1 LALPGEPCWSA
12 RSLQWGASM
21 RTRAIALWLGLSGAA
36 LRAQAPVITPAGDPS
51 IKSDSIYRLAVD
63 SADQP
68 DDPFIFLLDDGV
80 VRVEAD
86 GRITRTYRQ
95 VVQILNQDA
104 VEDWAEQSF
113 SYDASRESLRV
124 NWVRVVKPDGTV
136 ISDGPSHEQESL
148 APVALTAPVY
158 SNSKVVRITLGG
170 VAPGTIVDYSYTVVR
185 FQPPMPGDFYSS
197 WSVHNSRRTRR
208 SRFILDM
215 PAGLAPRIQER
226 NLHFRPTITVAGG
239 RKISVWATQEVP
251 RVEREPYAGEPD
263 TVYAGI
269 DVAGAVSW
277 SDIAR
282 WYAGLARDRTVV
294 TPALAAKLG
303 QVVAGAA
310 TLNDSIKAVHRWVAQ
325 DIRYV
330 SLSLGLGGYQPR
342 VPAAVY
348 ETAYGDCKDKATL
361 FIAALARLGVTAYP
375 VLLSSDGN
383 ADSTLPSVGQFDH
396 MIAAIARRGAK
407 SYQYADLTADL
418 VPFGLLPS
426 VEQGSFALVV
436 HPDGRGE
443 PVTLPEDSLGTNRS
457 LATLTGTLDT
467 AGIFEGSLEE
477 VMAGDRQYSMR
488 DNFSAPIDSTRRGRI
503 ARKIASS
510 LFPGGTGD
518 SLHVFDGRD
527 LQALP
532 RLTVSIHNGR
542 AATAAGP
549 TEILTLPMRTYD
561 LHSVSE
567 DLRSRGP
574 RKFPIS
580 ALAVSGGGV
589 DEEDLALT
597 LPGGWHARLPAP
609 VTAASAFGLYESQYS
624 QDGRVVHVMRRL
636 TGRRGVLS
644 PDRIVDLLT
653 WLDAVSKDD
662 SKYLVI
668 DRAP

>member
-1 LALPGEPCWSA
+1 
-12 RSLQWGASM
+12 M
-21 RTRAIALWLGLSGAA
+21 RTSSIGIWLVLGGAA
-36 LRAQAPVITPAGDPS
+36 LHAQAPVITAAGDPS
-51 IKSDSIYRLAVD
+51 IKSDTIYRLAVD
-63 SADQP
+63 PAEQP

-86 GRITRTYRQ
+86 GRISRTYRQ

-136 ISDGPSHEQESL
+136 ISDGPSHQQESL

-158 SNSKVVRITLGG
+158 SNSKVVRITLAG
-170 VAPGTIVDYSYTVVR
+170 VAPGTIVDYSYTVER
-185 FQPPMPGDFYSS
+185 FQQPMPGDFYSS

-208 SRFILDM
+208 SRLVLDI
-215 PAGLAPRIQER
+215 PRSLAPRIQER
-226 NLHFRPTITVAGG
+226 NLHFRPTVTDVGG
-239 RKISVWATQEVP
+239 RKVYAWITQEVP

-269 DVAGAVSW
+269 EAAGAVTW
-277 SDIAR
+277 SDIAH
-282 WYAGLARDRTVV
+282 WYAGLAKDRSTV
-294 TPALAAKLG
+294 TPALATKLG
-303 QVVAGAA
+303 QVVAGAT
-310 TLNDSIKAVHRWVAQ
+310 TLGDSVKAVHRWVAQ

-342 VPAAVY
+342 PPADVS
-348 ETAYGDCKDKATL
+348 ETSYGDCKDKATL
-361 FIAALARLGVTAYP
+361 FIALLGRLGVTAYP
-375 VLLSSDGN
+375 VLLSSSGS

-396 MIAAIARRGAK
+396 MIAAIARHGAK
-407 SYQYADLTADL
+407 GYQYVDLTADL

-426 VEQGSFALVV
+426 PEQGSFALVV

-457 LATLTGTLDT
+457 LATLVGTLDT
-467 AGIFEGSLEE
+467 AGIFNGTLEE
-477 VMAGDRQYSMR
+477 VMSGDRQYSMR

-503 ARKIASS
+503 ARRIASA

-518 SLHVFDGRD
+518 SLRVFDGRD

-532 RLTVSIHNGR
+532 KLSVAIHNGP
-542 AATAAGP
+542 AAVAAGA

-561 LHSVSE
+561 LHGIAS
-567 DLRSRGP
+567 DLRSRGA
-574 RKFPIS
+574 RRFPIS
-580 ALAVSGGGV
+580 ARAVSGGGV
-589 DEEDLALT
+589 DEEDLTLT
-597 LPGGWHARLPAP
+597 LPPGWHARLPAA
-609 VTAASAFGLYESQYS
+609 VTAGSAFGRYESQYS
-624 QDGRVVHVMRRL
+624 QDGQVVHVMRRL
-636 TGRRGVLS
+636 TGMRGVLP
-644 PDRIVDLLT
+644 PDRIVDLLA
-653 WLDAVSKDD
+653 WLDAVSKDN